1 MIEIRKPDE
10 IYQVKGEIQ
19 NGTFQGRW
27 HFSFDRYRDE
37 RYMHFGTLR
46 VFNDDT
52 LSPGAVWPLH
62 PHRNIEVATYC
73 AQGEFRHADQDGKG
87 GILKKGWVQ
96 HTTVG
101 RGMQHAEI
109 NNRQDIPMR
118 FIQMWF
124 FPLTPDLEPS
134 VEQKKV
140 EPQERANRILPLV
153 AEDEPNTL
161 PIRAHARISS
171 CFLQGEWSVQHT
183 IRGGWGTYLAVLEGG
198 PVLLNDKPILPFG
211 AAKCS
216 SIERLTLKAKA
227 DAELLLVDV
236 LLNKNE
242 I

>member
-27 HFSFDRYRDE
+27 HFSFNRYRDE
-37 RYMHFGTLR
+37 RYLHFGTLR
-46 VFNDDT
+46 VLNDDT
-52 LSPGAVWPLH
+52 LSPGAIWPLH
-62 PHRNIEVATYC
+62 PHRNIEVVTYC
-73 AQGEFRHADQDGKG
+73 AQGEFRHADEHGRG

-101 RGMQHAEI
+101 RGMQHSEI

-124 FPLTPDLEPS
+124 FPLTIDLEPS

-140 EPQERANRILPLV
+140 ETGERTNKILPLV
-153 AEDEPNTL
+153 AEDEPGAL
-161 PIRAHARISS
+161 PIRSPARVSS
-171 CFLQGEWSVQHT
+171 CLLQGEWSVQHPA
-183 IRGGWGTYLAVLEGG
+183 RNGWGTYLYVLEGG
-198 PVLLNDKPILPFG
+198 PVLLNGKPVLPLG
-211 AAKCS
+211 AAKCAS
-216 SIERLTLKAKA
+216 EDRMVLKAKA

-236 LLNKNE
+236 QLGKE
-242 I
+242 